1 MLTWQWAGYPGLS
14 PETFMVR
21 NEDIY
26 EALFDDDAFHN
37 LPSLFAR
44 AFDARSS
51 MINWVHADGAM
62 VNFAHNY
69 FSADFMAEY
78 QAGYIHKDLWMQAA
92 FAPGRQNTVF
102 NASEFVRPSVFENSE
117 LYNELIRRH
126 GDDTFHC
133 IGGSFVSGYGQGIL
147 GINRAKSAGAFDD
160 QAVGRLKENAVA
172 VGRVLAV
179 RGEIAAHR
187 RDATLARSVLDIVGL
202 AAIAVRHDGRILY
215 ANQTGETI
223 LRRGD
228 GLCSRKGQII
238 GNTETLT
245 RRLVLVIGKATASFQ
260 PETAAFAIER
270 PGGLPSYHLTVT
282 PLGSGQRGTSALFV
296 LRDPDAEDASLA
308 QRLRGLFRLSP
319 AEADLA
325 IALAR
330 GETLS
335 EIAARRSAAESTV
348 RTQVKTIAAKM
359 GCHRQAEVT
368 AAINR
373 LVPLRPRQ

>member
-1 MLTWQWAGYPGLS
+1 
-14 PETFMVR
+14 MVR

-37 LPSLFAR
+37 LPNLFSR
-44 AFDARSS
+44 AFNARSS
-51 MINWVHADGAM
+51 IINWVHADGAM
-62 VNFAHNY
+62 VNFAYNH
-69 FSADFMAEY
+69 FTPEFMAEY

-92 FAPGRQNTVF
+92 FSPDRQNSVF
-102 NASEFVRPSVFENSE
+102 NASELVRPAVFENSE

-133 IGGSFVSGYGQGIL
+133 LGSGFFSTYGMGAL

-160 QAVGRLKENAVA
+160 DAVARLKDNAIA
-172 VGRVLAV
+172 VRRVLAV

-215 ANQTGETI
+215 ANQAGETI
-223 LRRGD
+223 LRRAD
-228 GLCSRKGQII
+228 GLCSRKGQITGI
-238 GNTETLT
+238 TETLT
-245 RRLVLVIGKATASFQ
+245 RRLALVLGKATASFQ

-270 PGGLPSYHLTVT
+270 EGGLAPYHLTVT
-282 PLGSGQRGTSALFV
+282 PLVSGQRGMSALLL
-296 LRDPDAEDASLA
+296 LRDPDAKDASLA

-319 AEADLA
+319 AEAELA
-325 IALAR
+325 IALAQ

-335 EIAARRSAAESTV
+335 EIAARRLAAESTV